1 MGLKLWRSVCCVWI
15 AAFLG
20 LFAPLPFYT
29 APSFAAPSTAP
40 QPAPI
45 APTEQQTAPLISDIS
60 IIASDETLDKIGS
73 EIHSVYQDSLKNYTK
88 GENAAVYAALL
99 KRASTL
105 STRVDALMSKIKPY
119 ESVYQNF
126 LDILGKAPGK
136 DDTAEPASITAQRKA
151 LSAKQRDISNRL
163 TRLKLYQLEA
173 QQLVDELRQH
183 GTAIQQATLTQRF
196 PTPVGFNFWSQI
208 TSTSAD
214 DKGRLNALAQETGAV
229 LIEAFKGYH
238 ALVSLGGLLLSALVL
253 FAYFRCHQ
261 PVRFLVARFLPTG
274 RVRPIAA
281 TVICAVLSVIAWGL
295 AFYSAWGALTL
306 NNPALGD
313 DLDTLATMVAAQV
326 PLCGFVIELGRSL
339 LSRKAEWRVFNMPDS
354 LARNLRL
361 FPTWFAVALIIRGVL
376 RYVDTKSGM
385 SILPVQLCDG
395 LYTLAVSPLLFAI
408 PRQLRLSA
416 EEGDEKHATV
426 APFLRTLAMTVAIVC
441 WVAVFLG
448 YIPFAYTVI
457 SWISV
462 MAITMTGLLL
472 IALLATALGSSVF
485 PSHGPMGQRLVTLGL
500 PMRLV
505 DQASVVIPGLISVFL
520 LVLAFS
526 VATAGADFDP
536 AQVGSRILSVFRG
549 QSTSASQ
556 DSFNISLDAIV
567 LCALLPIGGHYAIKF
582 IKTWFLQRFFP
593 TTRLDIGAQTS
604 ILNII
609 TYSAWILIGLSMA
622 SALGVTMKSMTWVV
636 SALSVGIGF
645 GLQSIVQNF
654 VSGIILM
661 AERPVSIGDVVDIAG
676 AHGEVARISVR
687 STNIKLAD
695 GSTMIVPNSQFITSA
710 VRNATRAEKPG
721 VFTTVLQLPFSSDI
735 PKAMKVM
742 VETLAASKN
751 VDPQLAPTASIS
763 AITDGS
769 ALLTGTAKALTGF
782 DTAKV
787 RSQALFDLWQA
798 FQEHNI
804 PITVPNNLAPPTA

>member
-1 MGLKLWRSVCCVWI
+1 MGHKPLRALFAVSAVL
-15 AAFLG
+15 FLG
-20 LFAPLPFYT
+20 LLAPLLPPT
-29 APSFAAPSTAP
+29 QAAFAAPTSGVP
-40 QPAPI
+40 QATPDQASP
-45 APTEQQTAPLISDIS
+45 PSAPLISDIS
-60 IIASDETLDKIGS
+60 IVASDATLDQIAS
-73 EIHSVYQDSLKNYTK
+73 EIHAIYQDSLKNYSK
-88 GENAAVYAALL
+88 GENVAVYTALL
-99 KRASTL
+99 KRATAV
-105 STRVDALMSKIKPY
+105 STRVDTLVAKIKPY
-119 ESVYQNF
+119 ETVYKNF
-126 LDILGKAPGK
+126 LDILGKPPGK
-136 DDTAEPASITAQRKA
+136 DEAAEPAPITAQRKA
-151 LSAKQRDISNRL
+151 LSAKQHDISNRI

-196 PTPVGFNFWSQI
+196 PTPLGLNFWGQL
-208 TSTSAD
+208 TSTSHED
-214 DKGRLNALAQETGAV
+214 LGRLNALIQETYAV

-238 ALVSLGGLLLSALVL
+238 AFISLGGLLLAGLL
-253 FAYFRCHQ
+253 LTAYFRCHK

-281 TVICAVLSVIAWGL
+281 TVLCAVISVIAWGF
-295 AFYSAWGALTL
+295 AFHIAWGALTL
-306 NNPALGD
+306 NNPALEE
-313 DLDTLATMVAAQV
+313 DLDTLASMVATQV
-326 PLCGFVIELGRSL
+326 PLCGFVVALGRSL
-339 LSRKAEWRVFNMPDS
+339 LSRQAEWRVFLMSDNV
-354 LARNLRL
+354 ARNLRL
-361 FPTWFAVALIIRGVL
+361 FPTWLAVALIIRGIL
-376 RYVDTKSGM
+376 RYVDTKSGLG
-385 SILPVQLCDG
+385 ILPIQLCDG

-416 EEGDEKHATV
+416 QEGDGTHATV
-426 APFLRTLAMTVAIVC
+426 APFLRTLAMAVSIIC
-441 WVAVFLG
+441 WLAVLSG

-472 IALLATALGSSVF
+472 TALLATALGSSVF
-485 PSHGPMGQRLVTLGL
+485 PSHGLVGQRLVSLGL
-500 PMRLV
+500 PARLI

-520 LVLAFS
+520 LVVAFS

-536 AQVGSRILSVFRG
+536 AQVGSRILFVFRG
-549 QSTSASQ
+549 QGSNASQ
-556 DSFNISLDAIV
+556 DSFNFSLDAIV
-567 LCALLPIGGHYAIKF
+567 LCALLPIGGHYAIKL
-582 IKTWFLQRFFP
+582 IKAWFLQRFFP
-593 TTRLDIGAQTS
+593 TTRLNIGAQTS

-609 TYSAWILIGLSMA
+609 TYAAWILIGLSMA

-721 VFTTVLQLPFSSDI
+721 VFTTVLQLPFSSDLQ
-735 PKAMKVM
+735 KAMQVM
-742 VETLAASKN
+742 VETLAACKN
-751 VDPQLAPTASIS
+751 VDPNVTPKASIS

-769 ALLTGTAKALTGF
+769 ALLTGTAKALTGL
-782 DTAKV
+782 DTATV
-787 RSQALFDLWQA
+787 RSEALFDLWQA
-798 FQEHNI
+798 FQAHHI
-804 PITVPNNLAPPTA
+804 PITVPNNLAPPQA